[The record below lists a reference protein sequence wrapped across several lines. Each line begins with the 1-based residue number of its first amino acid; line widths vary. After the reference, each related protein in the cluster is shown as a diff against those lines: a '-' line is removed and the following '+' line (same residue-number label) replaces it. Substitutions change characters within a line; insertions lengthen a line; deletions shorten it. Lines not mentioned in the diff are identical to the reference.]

1 MLYLNDKGG
10 VAMKK
15 ALMVAHVAYAIEMFN
30 MPNIR
35 LLISMGYEV
44 QVACN
49 FDDRSSLSDEKV
61 AMLKDKLTALGVK
74 YHNIPFQ
81 RMPIKPANLKAYTQ
95 LKSLI
100 DSENFDLIHCHTPVG
115 GIITRLAAAKSRKKN
130 GTKVIY
136 TAHGFHFFAGAPLI
150 NWLIYFTAE
159 KLCSYFTDT
168 IITINKEDYNNAKTK
183 LNAKKVAYVP
193 GVGVDTDFFAGNA
206 GKREALLGEISADKD
221 SIILLSVGELSDRKN
236 HSVSIK
242 ALSEVKNDNVHL
254 VIAGTG
260 EKREEFLSLA
270 KDLGV
275 DGRVHLL
282 GFRTDIAELL
292 KSADIFLFP
301 SIQEGLPVAL
311 MEAMS
316 CSLPVI
322 CSEIRGNIDLID
334 DTCGVLCGATDVS
347 TFSKAIQKLIA
358 DPDTRKAMADKALE
372 RSKNYD
378 IKIIEKH
385 MKDIYSGE

>member
-1 MLYLNDKGG
+1 
-10 VAMKK
+10 MKK

-30 MPNIR
+30 IPNIR

-61 AMLKDKLTALGVK
+61 AALKEKLDNLGVK
-74 YHNIPFQ
+74 YHNIPFERQ
-81 RMPIKPANLKAYTQ
+81 PLKPANIKAYTT
-95 LKSLI
+95 LKNLI
-100 DSENFDLIHCHTPVG
+100 DIERFDLIHCHTPVG
-115 GIITRLAAAKSRKKN
+115 GIITRLAAASSRKKN

-136 TAHGFHFFAGAPLI
+136 TAHGFHFFKGAPLI

-159 KLCSYFTDT
+159 KFCSYFTDT
-168 IITINKEDYNNAKTK
+168 IITINKEDFRNAETK
-183 LNAKKVAYVP
+183 LNAKKVCYVP
-193 GVGVDTDFFAGNA
+193 GVGVDTDYFVGTR
-206 GKREALLGEISADKD
+206 GKRDELLSEISADEN
-221 SIILLSVGELSDRKN
+221 SIILMSVGELSDRKN

-242 ALSEVKNDNVHL
+242 ALSQIENDNVHL

-260 EKREEFLSLA
+260 EKKDEFLSLA
-270 KDLGV
+270 KELGV

-282 GFRTDIAELL
+282 GFRTDVAELL

-316 CSLPVI
+316 CGLPVI
-322 CSEIRGNIDLID
+322 CSEIRGNTDLID
-334 DTCGVLCGATDVS
+334 DSCGVLCPATDAFAFKSAVE
-347 TFSKAIQKLIA
+347 KLTEDDA
-358 DPDTRKAMADKALE
+358 LRSAMAQKALQE
-372 RSKNYD
+372 SKKYD
-378 IKIIEKH
+378 IKIIENY

>member
-1 MLYLNDKGG
+1 
-10 VAMKK
+10 MKK
-15 ALMVAHVAYAIEMFN
+15 ALMVSHVAYAIELFN
-30 MPNIR
+30 IPNIK

-61 AMLKDKLTALGVK
+61 AMLKDKLTAMGVK
-74 YHNIPFQ
+74 FHNIPFQ
-81 RMPIKPANLKAYTQ
+81 RQPLKPENLRAYTM

-100 DSENFDLIHCHTPVG
+100 DAEKFDLIHCHTPVG
-115 GIITRLAAAKSRKKN
+115 GIITRLAAIASRKKN
-130 GTKVIY
+130 KTKVIY
-136 TAHGFHFFAGAPLI
+136 TAHGFHFFKGAPVI

-168 IITINKEDYNNAKTK
+168 LITINKEDFHNAEKK
-183 LNAKKVAYVP
+183 LNAKKVCYVP
-193 GVGVDTDFFAGNA
+193 GVGVDTAFFYENA
-206 GKREALLGEISADKD
+206 GKREELLSEISANKD

-242 ALSEVKNDNVHL
+242 ALSQIKNDNVHL
-254 VIAGTG
+254 IIAGTG
-260 EKREEFLSLA
+260 EKREEFSSLVES
-270 KDLGV
+270 LGV
-275 DGRVHLL
+275 GGRVHLL
-282 GFRTDIAELL
+282 GFRTDIPALL

-316 CSLPVI
+316 CGLPVI
-322 CSEIRGNIDLID
+322 CSEIRGNTDLID
-334 DTCGVLCGATDVS
+334 ESCGILCPATDANAFKTAVEN
-347 TFSKAIQKLIA
+347 LIVDEA
-358 DPDTRKAMADKALE
+358 LRKSMGKSALE
-372 RSKNYD
+372 ESKKYD
-378 IKIIEKH
+378 IKIIEKY

>member
-1 MLYLNDKGG
+1 
-10 VAMKK
+10 MKK
-15 ALMVAHVAYAIEMFN
+15 ALMVAHVAYAIELFN
-30 MPNIR
+30 IPNIK
-35 LLISMGYEV
+35 LLINMGYEV

-61 AMLKDKLTALGVK
+61 ALLKEKLTAMGVK
-74 YHNIPFQ
+74 YHNIPFERQ
-81 RMPIKPANLKAYTQ
+81 PLKPVNFKAYRQ
-95 LKSLI
+95 LKNII
-100 DSENFDLIHCHTPVG
+100 DSESFDLIHCHTPVG
-115 GIITRLAAAKSRKKN
+115 GILTRLAAIKSRKEN

-136 TAHGFHFFAGAPLI
+136 TAHGFHFFKGAPLI

-168 IITINKEDYNNAKTK
+168 IITINKEDLANAENK
-183 LNAKKVAYVP
+183 LSAKKVCYVP
-193 GVGVDTDFFAGNA
+193 GVGVDTEYFMGTA
-206 GKREALLGEISADKD
+206 GKREALLSEISADED

-236 HSVSIK
+236 HKVSIE
-242 ALSEVKNDNVHL
+242 ALSKLENKNIHL

-270 KDLGV
+270 KELGI

-301 SIQEGLPVAL
+301 SLQEGLPVAL

-316 CSLPVI
+316 CGLPII
-322 CSEIRGNIDLID
+322 CSEIRGNTDLID
-334 DTCGVLCGATDVS
+334 ESCGVMCPANDVEA
-347 TFSKAIQKLIA
+347 FRL
-358 DPDTRKAMADKALE
+358 AMERLVSDEALRESMGENALE
-372 RSKNYD
+372 RSRNYD
-378 IKIIEKH
+378 IKIIENY

>member
-1 MLYLNDKGG
+1 
-10 VAMKK
+10 MKK
-15 ALMVAHVAYAIEMFN
+15 ALMVSHVAYAIDMFN
-30 MPNIR
+30 IPNIR

-61 AMLKDKLTALGVK
+61 ALLKEKLTALGVK
-74 YHNIPFQ
+74 YHNIPFERQ
-81 RMPIKPANLKAYTQ
+81 PLKPANLKAYTQ
-95 LKSLI
+95 LKKLI
-100 DSENFDLIHCHTPVG
+100 DGEKFELIHCHTPVG
-115 GIITRLAAAKSRKKN
+115 GIITRLAAAASRRKN
-130 GTKVIY
+130 GTRVIY
-136 TAHGFHFFAGAPLI
+136 TAHGFHFFKGAPLI

-168 IITINKEDYNNAKTK
+168 LITINKEDFSNAQHK
-183 LNAKKVAYVP
+183 LNSKKVCYVP
-193 GVGVDTDFFAGNA
+193 GVGVDTDFFSGTR
-206 GKREALLGEISADKD
+206 GKREALLKEISADEN
-221 SIILLSVGELSDRKN
+221 SIILLSIGELSDRKN

-242 ALSEVKNDNVHL
+242 ALSQMKNDNVHL

-270 KDLGV
+270 KELGV

-282 GFRTDIAELL
+282 GFRTDVAELL

-316 CSLPVI
+316 CGLPVI
-322 CSEIRGNIDLID
+322 CSEIRGNTDLID
-334 DTCGVLCGATDVS
+334 DSCGVLCPATDAFAFKSAVE
-347 TFSKAIQKLIA
+347 KLTEDGA
-358 DPDTRKAMADKALE
+358 LRSAMAQKALQE
-372 RSKNYD
+372 SKKYD
-378 IKIIEKH
+378 IKIIENY

>member
-1 MLYLNDKGG
+1 
-10 VAMKK
+10 MKK

-35 LLISMGYEV
+35 LLIDMGYEV

-61 AMLKDKLTALGVK
+61 ALLKDKLTALGVK

-95 LKSLI
+95 LKGLI

-115 GIITRLAAAKSRKKN
+115 GIITRLAAISSRRKN
-130 GTKVIY
+130 ATKVIY
-136 TAHGFHFFAGAPLI
+136 TAHGFHFFEGAPLI

-159 KLCSYFTDT
+159 KLCSYLTDT
-168 IITINKEDYNNAKTK
+168 IITINKEDYNNAQTK

-193 GVGVDTDFFAGNA
+193 GVGVDTAFFAEKA
-206 GKREALLGEISADKD
+206 GKRDALLEEISAEKD
-221 SIILLSVGELSDRKN
+221 SIILLGVGELSDRKN

-242 ALSEVKNDNVHL
+242 ALSEIKNENVHL

-260 EKREEFLSLA
+260 EKRDEFLSLA
-270 KDLGV
+270 KDLKV

-334 DTCGVLCGATDVS
+334 DTCGVLCEATDVDA
-347 TFSKAIQKLIA
+347 FAKAIQKLIGN
-358 DPDTRKAMADKALE
+358 PDLRKTMAEKALE

-378 IKIIEKH
+378 IKIIETH

>member
-1 MLYLNDKGG
+1 MLYLKDKGG
-10 VAMKK
+10 VEMKK

-30 MPNIR
+30 IPNIK

-74 YHNIPFQ
+74 YHNIPFE

-100 DSENFDLIHCHTPVG
+100 DSEKFDLIHCHTPVG
-115 GIITRLAAAKSRKKN
+115 GIITRLAAIFSRKKN

-136 TAHGFHFFAGAPLI
+136 TAHGFHFFKGAPLI

-168 IITINKEDYNNAKTK
+168 IITINKEDYHNAKTK
-183 LNAKKVAYVP
+183 LNAKNVAYVP
-193 GVGVDTDFFAGNA
+193 GVGVDTDFFAGKA
-206 GKREALLGEISADKD
+206 GKREELLSEISADKD

-242 ALSEVKNDNVHL
+242 ALSQIDNENLHL

-260 EKREEFLSLA
+260 EKKEEFLSLA

-275 DGRVHLL
+275 HGRVHLL

-334 DTCGVLCGATDVS
+334 DSCGVLCGATDVGAFKS
-347 TFSKAIQKLIA
+347 AIEKLMR
-358 DPDTRKAMADKALE
+358 DENKRKTMAENALS

-378 IKIIEKH
+378 IKIIENH

>member
-1 MLYLNDKGG
+1 
-10 VAMKK
+10 
-15 ALMVAHVAYAIEMFN
+15 MVAHVAYAIDMFN
-30 MPNIR
+30 IPNIK
-35 LLISMGYEV
+35 LLISMGYDV

-61 AMLKDKLTALGVK
+61 ALLKEKLTSMGVK
-74 YHNIPFQ
+74 YHNIPFERQ
-81 RMPIKPANLKAYTQ
+81 PLKPENIKAYSQ
-95 LKSLI
+95 LKGLI
-100 DSENFDLIHCHTPVG
+100 DTEKFDLIHCHTPVG
-115 GIITRLAAAKSRKKN
+115 GIITRLAAISSRRKN
-130 GTKVIY
+130 KTKVIY
-136 TAHGFHFFAGAPLI
+136 TAHGFHFFKGAPLI

-159 KLCSYFTDT
+159 KLCSYFTDC
-168 IITINKEDYNNAKTK
+168 IITINKEDYNNAKSK
-183 LNAKKVAYVP
+183 LNAKEVCYVP
-193 GVGVDTDFFAGNA
+193 GVGVDTAFFYENA
-206 GKREALLGEISADKD
+206 GKREELLSEIAAHKD

-242 ALSEVKNDNVHL
+242 ALSEIKNENVHL

-270 KDLGV
+270 NSLGI
-275 DGRVHLL
+275 DKRVHLL
-282 GFRTDIAELL
+282 GFRTDIPSLL

-301 SIQEGLPVAL
+301 SLQEGLPVAL

-322 CSEIRGNIDLID
+322 CSEIRGNTDLID
-334 DTCGVLCGATDVS
+334 QSCGILCQADDVKAFKEAVERLINDTSL
-347 TFSKAIQKLIA
+347 
-358 DPDTRKAMADKALE
+358 RKTMSEKALE

-378 IKIIEKH
+378 IKIIEKY

>member
-1 MLYLNDKGG
+1 
-10 VAMKK
+10 MKK

-49 FDDRSSLSDEKV
+49 FDDRSSLGDEKV
-61 AMLKDKLTALGVK
+61 ALLKDKLTVLGVK

-95 LKSLI
+95 LKGLI

-242 ALSEVKNDNVHL
+242 ALSEIKNENVHL

-270 KDLGV
+270 KELGV

-322 CSEIRGNIDLID
+322 CSAIRGNIDLID
-334 DTCGVLCGATDVS
+334 DSCGVLCGATDVS
-347 TFSKAIQKLIA
+347 AFSKAIQKLIA

>member
-1 MLYLNDKGG
+1 
-10 VAMKK
+10 MKK
-15 ALMVAHVAYAIEMFN
+15 ALMVSHVAYAIELFN
-30 MPNIR
+30 IPNIR

-61 AMLKDKLTALGVK
+61 ALLKEKLTAMGVK
-74 YHNIPFQ
+74 YHNIPFERQ
-81 RMPIKPANLKAYTQ
+81 PLKPANLKAYTM

-100 DSENFDLIHCHTPVG
+100 DDEKFDLIHCHTPVG
-115 GIITRLAAAKSRKKN
+115 GIITRLAAASSRRKN

-136 TAHGFHFFAGAPLI
+136 TAHGFHFFKGAPLI

-159 KLCSYFTDT
+159 KFCSYFTDT
-168 IITINKEDYNNAKTK
+168 LITINKEDFHNAKTK
-183 LNAKKVAYVP
+183 LNAKKVCYVP
-193 GVGVDTDFFAGNA
+193 GVGVDTDYFNDTRGN
-206 GKREALLGEISADKD
+206 REALLSEISAHKD
-221 SIILLSVGELSDRKN
+221 SIILLSIGELSDRKN

-242 ALSEVKNDNVHL
+242 ALSQIDNDNLHL

-260 EKREEFLSLA
+260 EKRDEFLSLA
-270 KDLGV
+270 KELGI
-275 DGRVHLL
+275 DSRIHLL
-282 GFRTDIAELL
+282 GFRTDVAELL

-322 CSEIRGNIDLID
+322 CSSIRGNIDLID
-334 DTCGVLCGATDVS
+334 DTCGILCPATDADA
-347 TFSKAIQKLIA
+347 FKAAIEKLIN
-358 DPDTRKAMADKALE
+358 DKAL
-372 RSKNYD
+372 RSSMAEKALSESKKYD
-378 IKIIEKH
+378 IKIIENY

>member
-1 MLYLNDKGG
+1 
-10 VAMKK
+10 MKK

-30 MPNIR
+30 MPNIK
-35 LLISMGYEV
+35 LLSYMGYEV

-61 AMLKDKLTALGVK
+61 ALLKEKLTAMGVK

-81 RMPIKPANLKAYTQ
+81 RMPLKPQNLKAYKM
-95 LKSLI
+95 LKALV
-100 DSENFDLIHCHTPVG
+100 DSEGFELIHCHTPVG
-115 GIITRLAAAKSRKKN
+115 GIITRLAAIASRKKN

-136 TAHGFHFFAGAPLI
+136 TAHGFHFFKGAPLI

-168 IITINKEDYNNAKTK
+168 IITINKEDYHNAKTK

-193 GVGVDTDFFAGNA
+193 GVGVDTEFFAGTA
-206 GKREALLGEISADKD
+206 GKRDELLSEIAADKD
-221 SIILLSVGELSDRKN
+221 SIILLGVGELSDRKN
-236 HSVSIK
+236 HGVSIK
-242 ALSEVKNDNVHL
+242 ALSGIDNKNLHL

-260 EKREEFLSLA
+260 EKREEFLTLA
-270 KDLGV
+270 KELGV
-275 DGRVHLL
+275 SDRVHLL

-292 KSADIFLFP
+292 KCADIFLFP

-316 CSLPVI
+316 CSLPVV
-322 CSEIRGNIDLID
+322 CSQIRGNTDLID
-334 DTCGVLCGATDVS
+334 DSCGILCPATDVDA
-347 TFSKAIQKLIA
+347 FKCAVEKLICNE
-358 DPDTRKAMADKALE
+358 DMRRSMAEKALE

-385 MKDIYSGE
+385 MKNIYSGE

>member
-1 MLYLNDKGG
+1 
-10 VAMKK
+10 MKK

-61 AMLKDKLTALGVK
+61 ALLKDKLTALGVK

-136 TAHGFHFFAGAPLI
+136 TAHGFHFFKGAPLI

-159 KLCSYFTDT
+159 K
-168 IITINKEDYNNAKTK
+168 
-183 LNAKKVAYVP
+183 
-193 GVGVDTDFFAGNA
+193 
-206 GKREALLGEISADKD
+206 
-221 SIILLSVGELSDRKN
+221 SD
-236 HSVSIK
+236 
-242 ALSEVKNDNVHL
+242 
-254 VIAGTG
+254 
-260 EKREEFLSLA
+260 
-270 KDLGV
+270 
-275 DGRVHLL
+275 
-282 GFRTDIAELL
+282 
-292 KSADIFLFP
+292 
-301 SIQEGLPVAL
+301 Q
-311 MEAMS
+311 
-316 CSLPVI
+316 
-322 CSEIRGNIDLID
+322 
-334 DTCGVLCGATDVS
+334 
-347 TFSKAIQKLIA
+347 
-358 DPDTRKAMADKALE
+358 
-372 RSKNYD
+372 
-378 IKIIEKH
+378 
-385 MKDIYSGE
+385 

>member
-1 MLYLNDKGG
+1 
-10 VAMKK
+10 MKK

-30 MPNIR
+30 MPNIK
-35 LLISMGYEV
+35 LLMNMGYEV

-61 AMLKDKLTALGVK
+61 AMLKDKLTSMGVR
-74 YHNIPFQ
+74 YYNISFQ
-81 RMPIKPANLKAYTQ
+81 RMPLKPQNLKAYAM
-95 LKSLI
+95 LKSII
-100 DSENFDLIHCHTPVG
+100 DAENFDLIHCHTPVG
-115 GIITRLAAAKSRKKN
+115 GIITRLASIGTRKKN
-130 GTKVIY
+130 KTRVIY
-136 TAHGFHFFAGAPLI
+136 TAHGFHFFKGAPLI

-168 IITINKEDYNNAKTK
+168 IITINKEDFCNAETK
-183 LNAKKVAYVP
+183 LNAKNVCYVP
-193 GVGVDTDFFAGNA
+193 GVGVDTCFFGGTA
-206 GKREALLGEISADKD
+206 GKRDALLSEISAEKD

-242 ALSEVKNDNVHL
+242 ALSKIENENVHL

-260 EKREEFLSLA
+260 ENKEEFLSLS
-270 KDLGV
+270 KELGV
-275 DGRVHLL
+275 SDRVHFL

-322 CSEIRGNIDLID
+322 CSEIRGNTDLID
-334 DTCGVLCGATDVS
+334 ETCGILCPAIDVDA
-347 TFSKAIQKLIA
+347 FKLAIEKLIA
-358 DPDTRKAMADKALE
+358 NPDMRKTMAKNALE